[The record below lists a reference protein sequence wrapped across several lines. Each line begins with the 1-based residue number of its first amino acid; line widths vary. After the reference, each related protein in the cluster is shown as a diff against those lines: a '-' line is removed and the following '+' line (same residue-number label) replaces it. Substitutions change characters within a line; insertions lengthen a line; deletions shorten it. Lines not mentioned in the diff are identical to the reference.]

1 MKSPVRPPLIIAA
14 VLITVILSAC
24 ANRNEGSA
32 EEKYDIH
39 NSTIVYFD
47 QDCVRYS
54 NTGKGT
60 DEKTVYELGS
70 NGKTVA
76 AYTAL
81 AMVDDG
87 ILELDGKI
95 ITYLDP
101 KLITEDERLKDITLR
116 QLLCHTAG
124 FSPSYEFGI
133 DKKIYTDPGTAFCYS
148 GVGYIY
154 LQSVIENA
162 CGMPLEQAA
171 SKYVFDHLGMKNS
184 SFESIK
190 TIHPYMNAGT
200 AILYALL
207 IFLLSFLLL
216 SLIALILGR
225 LSRSGAFRYSRSLPV
240 CFLLAGLI
248 NVLSLLF
255 LFSSNFS
262 KVLVWFLICFTI
274 IGIIL
279 ILTKKHPKVRYF
291 VVPAMSV
298 LFLLLGLVLPVTLP
312 VCNTLIPQEANC
324 AYTFRS
330 NGEDMALFCNDLMK
344 KAKEREGVF
353 REMFAP
359 AVTIDEQNAWGLG
372 IAIEYSGDSHATYWH
387 SGINP
392 GFQSLYVLDPDENR
406 YIVILTNSDRGLDY
420 SKETA
425 RIFLG
430 IDGIW
435 DIPR

>member
-1 MKSPVRPPLIIAA
+1 MKNPIRLCLVITML
-14 VLITVILSAC
+14 LITVLLSAC
-24 ANRNEGSA
+24 EDSSHGSP
-32 EEKYDIH
+32 EKKYDIH

-47 QDCVRYS
+47 QDSVRYS

-81 AMVDDG
+81 AMVNEG
-87 ILELDGKI
+87 ILDPDREI
-95 ITYLDP
+95 ISYLDP
-101 KLITEDERLKDITLR
+101 ELITDDERLKDITLR

-133 DKKIYTDPGTAFCYS
+133 DKNIYTDPGTAFCYS

-154 LQSVIENA
+154 LQDVIKNA
-162 CGMPLEQAA
+162 AGMTLEKAA
-171 SKYVFDHLGMKNS
+171 TKYVFEPLGMKNS
-184 SFESIK
+184 SFESAD

-200 AILYALL
+200 AILYALV
-207 IFLLSFLLL
+207 IFFLSFLVL
-216 SLIALILGR
+216 SGIAIIIGK
-225 LSRSGAFRYSRSLPV
+225 LSRSDTLKYSRSLPV
-240 CFLLAGLI
+240 CFLLAGMI
-248 NVLSLLF
+248 NILSLLF

-262 KVLVWFLICFTI
+262 KVLIWFLICFAV
-274 IGIIL
+274 IGIVL
-279 ILTKKHPKVRYF
+279 FFTRKQTKLRCA

-298 LFLLLGLVLPVTLP
+298 LFMLLGFAVPVTLP

-330 NGEDMALFCNDLMK
+330 TGEDMALFCNELLK
-344 KAKEREGVF
+344 EAKEGDGAF
-353 REMFAP
+353 ADMFSP

-372 IAIEYSGDSHATYWH
+372 IAIEYSGDSGTAYWH

-392 GFQSLYVLDPDENR
+392 GFQSLYVLYPDKNK
-406 YIVILTNSDRGLDY
+406 YIVILTNSDKGLNY
-420 SKETA
+420 SKEMA
-425 RIFLG
+425 RSFLG

-435 DIPR
+435 DIKR